1 MGFLNDLVKGVVE
14 NLEILR
20 KNGVINAKVISDYL
34 EMVRKNLHSWLQYSV
49 IDAVRGLN
57 LICIPEAKLH
67 FSQPLNPLDFGKT
80 NRKRNFIRV
89 DLAVYE
95 RFNSNSL
102 LGFAE
107 CITLD
112 EAHEC
117 FSTKEVDYKWLT
129 IRDKLPY
136 AIKHLEVKP
145 QFIIIVLTLPIYVK
159 QIPWKVGKKEID
171 EILETKKYFEKLS
184 PKWKELIDII
194 RKDIDAKLIIINE
207 NYTSIYPQ

>member
-1 MGFLNDLVKGVVE
+1 MGLLNDLAKEVIE

-20 KNGVINAKVISDYL
+20 RNGVIDAKVISNYS
-34 EMVRKNLHSWLQYSV
+34 EIVEKNLHSWFQYSV
-49 IDAVRGLN
+49 IDAVRKLN
-57 LICIPEAKLH
+57 LICIPEAKLRL
-67 FSQPLNPLDFGKT
+67 SQSLNPSDFGMTGK
-80 NRKRNFIRV
+80 KRNFIRV
-89 DLAVYE
+89 DLAIYE
-95 RFNSNSL
+95 GFNRF

-112 EAHEC
+112 KAHEC
-117 FSTKEVDYKWLT
+117 FSTKEVNYKWLT

-136 AIKHLEVKP
+136 AIRYLKVRP
-145 QFIIIVLTLPIYVK
+145 RFVIIILTLPIDVK
-159 QIPWKVGKKEID
+159 RIPWKVGRKEID

-207 NYTSIYPQ
+207 NYVSVHPP